1 MVQDEHL
8 YDELCLSVYN
18 TNRYFHHLYEYVLDK
33 YDLSYL
39 QYMCLLIIHKRQSV
53 KLMDIGVELELSSN
67 TLTPVI
73 DKLVNKL
80 WVVKTQNT
88 TDRRSRVLEMA
99 ENKTVLFEKILSE
112 VTIMRDELIR
122 QSGRSIADVLEKNKA
137 LNSVLKNMLREQ
149 ETVEEGK

>member
-88 TDRRSRVLEMA
+88 TDRRSKVLE
-99 ENKTVLFEKILSE
+99 I
-112 VTIMRDELIR
+112 
-122 QSGRSIADVLEKNKA
+122 
-137 LNSVLKNMLREQ
+137 
-149 ETVEEGK
+149 

>member
-1 MVQDEHL
+1 
-8 YDELCLSVYN
+8 
-18 TNRYFHHLYEYVLDK
+18 
-33 YDLSYL
+33 
-39 QYMCLLIIHKRQSV
+39 
-53 KLMDIGVELELSSN
+53 MDIGVELELSSN

-88 TDRRSRVLEMA
+88 TDRRSKVLEIA

-122 QSGRSIADVLEKNKA
+122 QSGRSIADVLEINKA
-137 LNSVLKNMLREQ
+137 LNLVLKKMLQEQ
-149 ETVEEGK
+149 ETVKEGK